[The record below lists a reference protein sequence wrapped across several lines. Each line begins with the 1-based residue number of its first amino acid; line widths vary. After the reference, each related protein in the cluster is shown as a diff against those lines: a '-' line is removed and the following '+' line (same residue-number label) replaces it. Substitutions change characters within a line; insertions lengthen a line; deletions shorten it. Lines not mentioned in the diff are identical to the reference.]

1 MSSANKVAIVTGGGT
16 GVGRATSL
24 ALARIGYCV
33 VVNYSRSE
41 ADAEST
47 VQEIVGLGS
56 RAMAVKADVA
66 DDDAFY
72 GIITRIDLINY
83 LRQQIL

>member
-33 VVNYSRSE
+33 IVNYSRSE

-47 VQEIVGLGS
+47 VQEIIALG
-56 RAMAVKADVA
+56 
-66 DDDAFY
+66 
-72 GIITRIDLINY
+72 
-83 LRQQIL
+83 